1 MGLWWRSWASSPSS
15 PLSAYLSAG
24 RGIALAFTSGA
35 TVEILIRRYA
45 ALGQN
50 RLWGVPI
57 GALIAGT
64 LAVATAVLVRQ
75 TRFGRNVIAIG
86 GNPRAALGAGLPI
99 RRVLLAVYVVC
110 AVFAAIAGMLVT
122 ARSAAADPS
131 FVGLLIELSAIT
143 AVVVGGTPLRGGKV
157 RVLGTVA
164 GALLMQLVFS
174 TLIRH
179 DLSDSDARMVQAAI
193 IIAAVYFQPRSRG
206 QMSALD
212 LSRPPAPPP
221 QEGDV
226 EQEGLVPVTLAY
238 LRRTP
243 AIPVLIVVV
252 SVGAVAFGSTFLSA
266 RNFASMAVASS
277 FLLIIAVGMTFV
289 IISGGIDLSVGS
301 MLALGAVLMAYSS
314 RWGSGPAI
322 LIPLAVCTT
331 IGLIQGLLI
340 GKGRMP
346 PFIVTLAGL
355 LFARGLAF
363 KVSDN
368 GNTTHLIPEGEW
380 VTALGQSTFLGV
392 GLARLDRFGGPPV
405 GDGAAESDPVRL
417 QHIRH
422 RWLRGGCPPHGSS
435 GGPGQDRPVH
445 ADGISRRCRPELL
458 VAARSSSGLST
469 IGAGLELEAIAAVVI
484 GGTLLTGGSGGLT
497 GTLAGVLLLG
507 VIENLINQVGTLSY
521 YHQLVVSGT
530 FLIIVVSAQ
539 SLFAERELRRA
550 GKVT

>member
-1 MGLWWRSWASSPSS
+1 M
-15 PLSAYLSAG
+15 
-24 RGIALAFTSGA
+24 
-35 TVEILIRRYA
+35 
-45 ALGQN
+45 
-50 RLWGVPI
+50 
-57 GALIAGT
+57 
-64 LAVATAVLVRQ
+64 
-75 TRFGRNVIAIG
+75 
-86 GNPRAALGAGLPI
+86 
-99 RRVLLAVYVVC
+99 
-110 AVFAAIAGMLVT
+110 
-122 ARSAAADPS
+122 
-131 FVGLLIELSAIT
+131 
-143 AVVVGGTPLRGGKV
+143 
-157 RVLGTVA
+157 
-164 GALLMQLVFS
+164 
-174 TLIRH
+174 
-179 DLSDSDARMVQAAI
+179 
-193 IIAAVYFQPRSRG
+193 
-206 QMSALD
+206 
-212 LSRPPAPPP
+212 
-221 QEGDV
+221 

-252 SVGAVAFGSTFLSA
+252 TVGAIAFGTTFLSP

-322 LIPLAVCTT
+322 LIPLAVCTA

-380 VTALGQSTFLGV
+380 VVALGQSNFLGV
-392 GLARLDRFGGPPV
+392 GMPAWIALAVLLLGMVLLNRTRFGYSTYAIG
-405 GDGAAESDPVRL
+405 GSQEAALLMGVRVVRVKIVL
-417 QHIRH
+417 YT
-422 RWLRGGCPPHGSS
+422 LMGFLCGVAG
-435 GGPGQDRPVH
+435 
-445 ADGISRRCRPELL
+445 LL

-484 GGTLLTGGSGGLT
+484 GGRAHRRVRWADRDTGRC
-497 GTLAGVLLLG
+497 APARRDRD
-507 VIENLINQVGTLSY
+507 LINQVGTLSY

-539 SLFAERELRRA
+539 ACSPNASSAEQERSPSTVDTHPIAKSSITMADGRALIYFDDRVAGGHPEVDTRHLEPSSTDSELRFDPLQEEWVIVASHRQA
-550 GKVT
+550 RTISHLLTNARSV